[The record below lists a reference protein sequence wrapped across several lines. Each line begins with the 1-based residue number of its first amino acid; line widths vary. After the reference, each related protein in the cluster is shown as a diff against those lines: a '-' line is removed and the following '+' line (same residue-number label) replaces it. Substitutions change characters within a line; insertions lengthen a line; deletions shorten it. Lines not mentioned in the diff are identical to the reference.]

1 MKRQRAEGAVRKV
14 LSVRRV
20 FGDPIEVEGMTIIP
34 AARIKGAARG
44 RRRNGSSGEP
54 GEGGVAGFAVNARP
68 AGAFV
73 VRGGKVSWQPALDV
87 NRIVAGG
94 QLLGL
99 VGMVT
104 YVLWFRSRLR
114 PGRRR

>member
-1 MKRQRAEGAVRKV
+1 MKGQRGVGAVRKV

-20 FGDPIEVEGMTIIP
+20 FGEPIEVDGMTIIP
-34 AARIKGAARG
+34 AARVKGRAGG
-44 RRRNGSSGEP
+44 RRGEA
-54 GEGGVAGFAVNARP
+54 GKKEGGAEGFAVSARP

-73 VRGGKVSWQPALDV
+73 VRDGKVSWQPAVDV

-99 VGMVT
+99 MGMLT
-104 YVLWFRSRLR
+104 YIFWFRSRLR
-114 PGRRR
+114 SGHRR

>member
-1 MKRQRAEGAVRKV
+1 MKGQRAVGAVRKV

-20 FGDPIEVEGMTIIP
+20 FGEPIEVDGMTIIP
-34 AARIKGAARG
+34 AARVKGRAGG
-44 RRRNGSSGEP
+44 RRGDGGKNNDGEA
-54 GEGGVAGFAVNARP
+54 AGFSLSARP

-73 VRGGKVSWQPALDV
+73 VREGKVSWQPAVDV

-104 YVLWFRSRLR
+104 YVIWFRSRLR
-114 PGRRR
+114 LGRRR